1 MAHFAQ
7 LDDQNVVLQ
16 VIVVNNA
23 ELIDPATNL
32 ESEAAGIAFCHSL
45 FGSDTRWLQTSYN
58 ANIRQ
63 NYAGTGFTYD
73 SELDA
78 FIPPELPP
86 ETEPPFELTLAEALE
101 ASGLTVEELEGLT
114 GEELEGLLGLQ

>member
-23 ELIDPATNL
+23 ELVDPATNL

-45 FGSDTRWLQTSYN
+45 FGADTRWLQTSYN

-63 NYAGTGFTYD
+63 TFAGIGFTYD

-86 ETEPPFELTLAEALE
+86 EPDPPVELTPAEGLE
-101 ASGLTVEELEGLT
+101 ASGLTA
-114 GEELEGLLGLQ
+114 EELEGLLGLT